1 MSAAPSVTVVGAGAA
16 GLVAAAFAAASGA
29 KTTLLER
36 TRDGGRK
43 ILISGGGRCNVLPS
57 VAAPER
63 FVTESPKHLL
73 RAMLRSWPLQEQ
85 RAFFENE
92 LGIPLALE
100 PADSSAVALAKVEAL
115 AEAGGKLFPRSNR
128 ARDVRD
134 ALVTFA
140 LAKGVDLRFNTTVIN
155 VSRAGRG
162 FAVETS
168 GGTIACD
175 RVVLATGGLSV
186 PATGS
191 DGIGLRIARALG
203 HDLVEPYP
211 ALTPLVAGAGRHAS
225 LSGVSL
231 NVRLRSKDGA
241 HSIETH
247 GGFLFTHR
255 GYSGPSVL
263 DISHVTARG
272 ESPVIRVQWAALKD
286 AALMSTGG
294 LRAGLS
300 AGALAKAGESVAAIL
315 SRHVPGRLAEQLMT
329 ECGIPLDRRTSSLK
343 RAERVA
349 LVAALTSYPLP
360 WSGNEGYQKAEV
372 TGGGVRLA
380 DVDLKTLESRKVEG
394 LYLCGEMLD
403 AFGPIGGHNF
413 SWAWSTGRAAGIAA
427 GNLR

>member
-1 MSAAPSVTVVGAGAA
+1 MARMPTLTVAVVGAGAA
-16 GLVAAAFAAASGA
+16 GLVAAAFAATAGA
-29 KTTLLER
+29 KVTLIER

-63 FVTESPKHLL
+63 FVTDSPPHLL
-73 RAMLRSWPLQEQ
+73 RAMLRSWPLHEQ
-85 RAFFENE
+85 RAFFEE
-92 LGIPLALE
+92 DLVIPLALE
-100 PADSSAVALAKVEAL
+100 EES
-115 AEAGGKLFPRSNR
+115 GKLFPRSNR

-134 ALVTFA
+134 ALVAFA
-140 LAKGVDLRFNTTVIN
+140 VARGVEVRFDTTVTN
-155 VSRAGRG
+155 VSRAAGG
-162 FAVETS
+162 FTVDTS
-168 GGTIACD
+168 GGIIACD

-191 DGIGLRIARALG
+191 DGTGLRIAQALG
-203 HDLVEPYP
+203 HDVVDPYP
-211 ALTPLVAGAGRHAS
+211 ALAPLLAGDGRHAP

-231 NVRLRSKDGA
+231 NVRLRSKDGSQ
-241 HSIETH
+241 SIETH

-272 ESPVIRVQWAALKD
+272 DAATIRVQWAAID
-286 AALMSTGG
+286 ADALMGG
-294 LRAGLS
+294 D
-300 AGALAKAGESVAAIL
+300 SVAAIL
-315 SRHVPGRLAEQLMT
+315 SRHVPGRLAEQLMI
-329 ECGIPLDRRTSSLK
+329 ECEVPLDRRTSSLK
-343 RAERVA
+343 RSERVA
-349 LVAALTSYPLP
+349 LVEALTSYPLP
-360 WSGNEGYQKAEV
+360 WSGNEGYKKAEV

-413 SWAWSTGRAAGIAA
+413 SWAWSTGRAAGLAA
-427 GNLR
+427 GNAR

>member
-1 MSAAPSVTVVGAGAA
+1 VAVVGAGAA
-16 GLVAAAFAAASGA
+16 GLVAAAFAASAGA
-29 KTTLLER
+29 KVTLIER

-57 VAAPER
+57 VATPER
-63 FVTESPKHLL
+63 FVTDSPPHLL
-73 RAMLRSWPLQEQ
+73 RAMLRSWPLDAQ
-85 RAFFENE
+85 RAFFEDD
-92 LGIPLALE
+92 LGIPLELE
-100 PADSSAVALAKVEAL
+100 QDS
-115 AEAGGKLFPRSNR
+115 GKLFPRSNR
-128 ARDVRD
+128 ARDIRD

-140 LAKGVDLRFNTTVIN
+140 AAKGVNLQFNTTVTN
-155 VSRAGRG
+155 VSRAARG

-168 GGTIACD
+168 GGTIAYD

-191 DGIGLRIARALG
+191 DGIGLRIAQALG
-203 HDLVEPYP
+203 HELVEPYP
-211 ALTPLVAGAGRHAS
+211 ALTPLLAGEGRHAS

-231 NVRLRSKDGA
+231 NVRLRSKDGSQ
-241 HSIETH
+241 SIETH

-263 DISHVTARG
+263 DISHVTARSQ
-272 ESPVIRVQWAALKD
+272 SPAIRVQWAPLTAD
-286 AALMSTGG
+286 DLMSTSG
-294 LRAGLS
+294 LRAE
-300 AGALAKAGESVAAIL
+300 ALAKAGDSLAAIL

-372 TGGGVRLA
+372 TGGGIKLA
-380 DVDLKTLESRKVEG
+380 DVDLKTLQSRKVEG

-413 SWAWSTGRAAGIAA
+413 SWAWSTGRAAGLAA
-427 GNLR
+427 GNSR